1 MNKKRIVGMAIA
13 AMSLMGNKAY
23 AQFDFGKILQNGADI
38 LSNGGTTDD
47 LLSGITSIFSDKK
60 VATIDDLVGEWTYT
74 EPAVVFMS
82 ENLLKKAGGKLASS
96 AIEKT
101 IETQLNKVGIT
112 KGAMKMTFT
121 RNGRFT
127 QTIAGRRLRGTFTIK
142 GKEVVLKYAGEI
154 KQLVG
159 TTQVDGNDLLIVMDA
174 SKMLTYL
181 KAIGSISGNASL
193 KTATSLLGSMD
204 GMLCGLRLNR
214 ASK

>member
-1 MNKKRIVGMAIA
+1 MIVGMAIA

-60 VATIDDLVGEWTYT
+60 VATIDDLVGEWAYT

-174 SKMLTYL
+174 LKMLTYL

>member
-1 MNKKRIVGMAIA
+1 MIVGMAVA

-101 IETQLNKVGIT
+101 IEMQLSKVGIT

>member
-1 MNKKRIVGMAIA
+1 MIVGMAIA

-47 LLSGITSIFSDKK
+47 LLSDITSIFSDKK
-60 VATIDDLVGEWTYT
+60 VATIDNLVGEWTYT

-101 IETQLNKVGIT
+101 IETQLNKAGIT

>member
-1 MNKKRIVGMAIA
+1 MIVGMAIA

-60 VATIDDLVGEWTYT
+60 VATIDDLVGEWAYT

-101 IETQLNKVGIT
+101 IEMQLSKVGIT

>member
-1 MNKKRIVGMAIA
+1 MIVSMALA

-60 VATIDDLVGEWTYT
+60 VATIDDLVGEWAYT

-174 SKMLTYL
+174 AKMLTYL